1 MDPMDQEPDSE
12 EPGGDAAGEA
22 QAHGE
27 PPEGGPQGEAA
38 REGADPVPDG
48 AGASALDAIAADVAA
63 IDTHIYSLRREHRA
77 YAKLLVSA
85 VTGRPPEA
93 DPPEDGAGA
102 DADAEAEADAGGE
115 AAGDAVGLAALAD
128 AVRDIA
134 VGLDALR
141 HEDSDS
147 VRDLRQA
154 LEQRREAS
162 PDAAGG
168 GAPDAGPS
176 DPAAAY
182 QGALA
187 DLEMPYIPQY
197 GGRAAEEDRSNQ

>member
-1 MDPMDQEPDSE
+1 MDPMDQEADGE
-12 EPGGDAAGEA
+12 EPGGDAAVEA
-22 QAHGE
+22 QEHGE
-27 PPEGGPQGEAA
+27 PPEDGPQADAA

-48 AGASALDAIAADVAA
+48 AGTSALDAIAADVAA
-63 IDTHIYSLRREHRA
+63 IDAHIYSLRREHRA

-102 DADAEAEADAGGE
+102 DAEAEADVGSE
-115 AAGDAVGLAALAD
+115 APVAGDAGGLDALAG
-128 AVRDIA
+128 VVHDIA

-162 PDAAGG
+162 SDAVGG
-168 GAPDAGPS
+168 GAPDAGAS

-182 QGALA
+182 QNALA

-197 GGRAAEEDRSNQ
+197 GGQAAEEDRSNQ

>member
-1 MDPMDQEPDSE
+1 MDPMDQEPDGE
-12 EPGGDAAGEA
+12 EPGGDAAVEA
-22 QAHGE
+22 QGHGE

-38 REGADPVPDG
+38 REGAGPVPDG

-63 IDTHIYSLRREHRA
+63 IDAHIYSLRREHRA

-102 DADAEAEADAGGE
+102 DAEAEADAGGE

-128 AVRDIA
+128 AVHDIA

-197 GGRAAEEDRSNQ
+197 GGHAAEEDRSNQ

>member
-1 MDPMDQEPDSE
+1 MDPMDQEPDGE
-12 EPGGDAAGEA
+12 EPGGDAAGGA
-22 QAHGE
+22 QGRDE

-38 REGADPVPDG
+38 REGAGPDA

-63 IDTHIYSLRREHRA
+63 IDTHVYSLRREHRA

-102 DADAEAEADAGGE
+102 DADAEAGADAGGE
-115 AAGDAVGLAALAD
+115 AAGDAGGLTALAD
-128 AVRDIA
+128 AVHDIA

-182 QGALA
+182 QDALA

-197 GGRAAEEDRSNQ
+197 GGHAAEEDRSNQ

>member
-1 MDPMDQEPDSE
+1 MDPMDQEPDGE
-12 EPGGDAAGEA
+12 EPGGDAAVEA
-22 QAHGE
+22 QEHGE

-38 REGADPVPDG
+38 REGPGPDG

-93 DPPEDGAGA
+93 DPPEDGAGT

-115 AAGDAVGLAALAD
+115 AAGDAGGLAALAD
-128 AVRDIA
+128 AVHDIA
-134 VGLDALR
+134 LDALR

-162 PDAAGG
+162 PGAAGG
-168 GAPDAGPS
+168 GAPDAGAS

-182 QGALA
+182 QDALA

-197 GGRAAEEDRSNQ
+197 GGHAAEEDRSNQ

>member
-1 MDPMDQEPDSE
+1 MDPMDQEPDGE
-12 EPGGDAAGEA
+12 EPGGDAAVEA
-22 QAHGE
+22 QEHGE

-38 REGADPVPDG
+38 REGPGPDG

-63 IDTHIYSLRREHRA
+63 IDAHIYSLRREHRA

-102 DADAEAEADAGGE
+102 DADAKADADGE
-115 AAGDAVGLAALAD
+115 AAGDAGGLAALTGI
-128 AVRDIA
+128 VHDIA

-147 VRDLRQA
+147 ARDLRQA
-154 LEQRREAS
+154 LEQRRG
-162 PDAAGG
+162 AGDS
-168 GAPDAGPS
+168 APDGGDP

-182 QGALA
+182 SSALA
-187 DLEMPYIPQY
+187 DLEAPYIPQY
-197 GGRAAEEDRSNQ
+197 GGHAAEEDRSNQ

>member
-1 MDPMDQEPDSE
+1 MDPMDQEPDGE
-12 EPGGDAAGEA
+12 EPDGDAAGEA
-22 QAHGE
+22 QGHDR
-27 PPEGGPQGEAA
+27 PQEGGPQGDAA
-38 REGADPVPDG
+38 REGPDG

-63 IDTHIYSLRREHRA
+63 IDAHIYSLRREHRA

-102 DADAEAEADAGGE
+102 DADAEAEAGGK
-115 AAGDAVGLAALAD
+115 AAGDAGGLAALAD
-128 AVRDIA
+128 IVHDIA

-147 VRDLRQA
+147 ARDLRQA
-154 LEQRREAS
+154 LEQRRGAV
-162 PDAAGG
+162 PGG
-168 GAPDAGPS
+168 TGDSAPDGGDP

-182 QGALA
+182 SSALA
-187 DLEMPYIPQY
+187 DLEAPYIPQY
-197 GGRAAEEDRSNQ
+197 GGHAAEEDRSNQ

>member
-1 MDPMDQEPDSE
+1 MDPMDQETDGE
-12 EPGGDAAGEA
+12 EPDGDAADEA
-22 QAHGE
+22 QGHDE

-38 REGADPVPDG
+38 LEGADPGPDG
-48 AGASALDAIAADVAA
+48 AGVSALDAIAADVAA
-63 IDTHIYSLRREHRA
+63 IDAHIYNLRREHRA

-102 DADAEAEADAGGE
+102 DADAAADAGGE
-115 AAGDAVGLAALAD
+115 AAGDTGGLAALAD
-128 AVRDIA
+128 AVHDIA

-147 VRDLRQA
+147 ARDLRQA
-154 LEQRREAS
+154 LEQRRGAVPGGTGDS
-162 PDAAGG
+162 IPDGG
-168 GAPDAGPS
+168 DP

-182 QGALA
+182 SSALA
-187 DLEMPYIPQY
+187 DLEAPYIPQY
-197 GGRAAEEDRSNQ
+197 GGHAAEEDRSNQ

>member
-1 MDPMDQEPDSE
+1 MDPMDQEPDGE
-12 EPGGDAAGEA
+12 EPDGDAAGEA
-22 QAHGE
+22 QEHGE
-27 PPEGGPQGEAA
+27 PPEDGPQGEAA
-38 REGADPVPDG
+38 REGADPVLDG

-93 DPPEDGAGA
+93 DPPEDGAGT
-102 DADAEAEADAGGE
+102 DAEAKADAGGE
-115 AAGDAVGLAALAD
+115 APGDAGGLAALAD
-128 AVRDIA
+128 AVHDIA

-168 GAPDAGPS
+168 GAPDAGAP

-182 QGALA
+182 QDALA

-197 GGRAAEEDRSNQ
+197 GGQAAEEDRSNQ